1 MGDLIFISF
10 VFAKWDLEHFAV
22 KSFRDMGQT
31 NIKCFAV
38 FFAALVLL
46 QNTYADVSVNF
57 DENADERSKTET
69 GSKDLVEIDTNEA
82 REKS

>member
-1 MGDLIFISF
+1 MGDLIFISY
-10 VFAKWDLEHFAV
+10 VFAKWDLENFAV

-38 FFAALVLL
+38 FFGALVLL

-69 GSKDLVEIDTNEA
+69 ESKDLVEIDTNEA
-82 REKS
+82 KEKS

>member
-1 MGDLIFISF
+1 M
-10 VFAKWDLEHFAV
+10 

-38 FFAALVLL
+38 FFGALVLL

-69 GSKDLVEIDTNEA
+69 ESKDLVEIDTNEA

>member
-1 MGDLIFISF
+1 
-10 VFAKWDLEHFAV
+10 
-22 KSFRDMGQT
+22 MGQT

-46 QNTYADVSVNF
+46 QNTYAEVSVNF

-69 GSKDLVEIDTNEA
+69 ESKDLVEIDTNEA